1 MIDSYSFGSIE
12 INSEHYTKDL
22 IILPDSTILHPWW
35 RNKGHKLSLTDIQD
49 IINSSPDILVV
60 GTGTPGLMK
69 PDRNL
74 LNDLKTI
81 GIETRIMSTKKAV
94 REYNALRKKGK
105 NVAGCFHLTC

>member
-49 IINSSPDILVV
+49 IIKSSPDILVI
-60 GTGTPGLMK
+60 GTGNPGLLR

-74 LNDLKTI
+74 LNELTKI
-81 GIETRIMSTKKAV
+81 RIEARIMSTKKAIG
-94 REYNALRKKGK
+94 EYNTLRKQEK